1 MSLGDLAHD
10 LAHLVEL
17 LDQLLDRLHVG
28 ARAAGDPQSPGALDQ
43 LGVAPL
49 LGRHRED
56 DRLQSVELALVELD
70 PAQLLAD
77 AGDHPQQRLQRAHA
91 ADLAHL
97 VQEVVEAELRL
108 AQLLPASAPCTLPNL
123 PYADGNQPPCSPE
136 QTNPNKAHGSKTREM
151 RAGTLI
157 IGTPAI
163 LGQWQAE
170 VRCLLPGV
178 GIAALPKHMQDS
190 VC

>member
-1 MSLGDLAHD
+1 MNAAQPHSDPSERESKCAEAD
-10 LAHLVEL
+10 RVEL
-17 LDQLLDRLHVG
+17 QAKG
-28 ARAAGDPQSPGALDQ
+28 F
-43 LGVAPL
+43 
-49 LGRHRED
+49 
-56 DRLQSVELALVELD
+56 
-70 PAQLLAD
+70 PATWS
-77 AGDHPQQRLQRAHA
+77 
-91 ADLAHL
+91 
-97 VQEVVEAELRL
+97 
-108 AQLLPASAPCTLPNL
+108 LPASAPCTLPNL